1 MSYGIEVTTTAGFLP
16 LGQIRSARLVFTKT
30 ETGNSGSF
38 TVPGFDATK
47 GHIFVRSINGVFEPV
62 FEFDNATKEL
72 SWSQFQSTA
81 TEFLFQFFLIR

>member
-1 MSYGIEVTTTAGFLP
+1 MAYGMEITTTAGL
-16 LGQIRSARLVFTKT
+16 LSVGQIRSARLFFSKT
-30 ETGNSGSF
+30 ETGTSGSF
-38 TVPGFDATK
+38 TVAGFDATK